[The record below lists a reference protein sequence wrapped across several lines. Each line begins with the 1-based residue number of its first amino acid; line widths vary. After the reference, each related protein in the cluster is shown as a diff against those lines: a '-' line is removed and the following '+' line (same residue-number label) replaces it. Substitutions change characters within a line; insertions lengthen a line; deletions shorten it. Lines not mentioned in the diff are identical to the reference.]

1 MTNVLLL
8 IYWFYVVTVVYGNDF
23 QQHRV
28 NTMTQ
33 NAHIEVNKMGVQAS
47 SANRLFILVCI
58 EIFKIMEGQ
67 SISKG
72 CFLLSHHIRSM

>member
-1 MTNVLLL
+1 MGMIFNNTAEFGSIRDKPV
-8 IYWFYVVTVVYGNDF
+8 W
-23 QQHRV
+23 V

-33 NAHIEVNKMGVQAS
+33 KAHIEVNKMGVQAS